1 MKLFHY
7 KTLVALGAAGVA
19 LAGCGSGNALTAPHQ
34 ANVATNSLQF
44 AVGTANLFNAATA
57 LNVVAT
63 YRQPG
68 GGYHPG
74 DSGALTDTPTIVLP
88 GAIAAL
94 TVGTPTAYD
103 ACSTVPT
110 GPSTTELG
118 TPDITSSSQVPGTT
132 AVTSFGQSGGV
143 FGLGIEPFNATG
155 QADCTVPLPNETGTP
170 FQVPPYAIPLYDA
183 SSPTNTATGD
193 PNAVVA
199 WGGPPAFV
207 LPDSG
212 GTSVAYSGN
221 YPTGTAGISEGIDVF
236 AGVAPVASGTYTL
249 NVAVP
254 ANSGTITQSKSFT
267 LPAGLKVIGDSVA
280 PTFVPDAAG
289 DGGGTLAVTLPANA
303 TEAYVEIVDYGPIQP
318 AAGASSCNGSAVTN
332 PNTGA
337 TSVYYTLETTTGGT
351 LTLPPALGPGGAPT
365 ICTAAQN
372 TAVNGGT
379 ATSDDQIAIQLI
391 SFDYDLYGASYPNSN
406 GVPSPPQILANTSD
420 DIGISPAICQVGATP
435 CTPTALPLLRA
446 RKHGAAA
453 TIHRPAALI
462 RR

>member
-68 GGYHPG
+68 GSYHPG

-94 TVGTPTAYD
+94 AVGTPTAYD

-110 GPSTTELG
+110 GPSATELG

-155 QADCTVPLPNETGTP
+155 QADCTVPAPNETGTP
-170 FQVPPYAIPLYDA
+170 FQVAPYAIPLYDA
-183 SSPTNTATGD
+183 SSPTYVAAATAD

-207 LPDSG
+207 IADSG
-212 GTSVAYSGN
+212 GTSVVGSQN
-221 YPTGTAGISEGIDVF
+221 YPAGTAGISEGIDVF

-249 NVAVP
+249 NVAIP

-280 PTFVPDAAG
+280 PAFVPDAAG

-318 AAGASSCNGSAVTN
+318 AAGAGSCNGSALPAN
-332 PNTGA
+332 G
-337 TSVYYTLETTTGGT
+337 SQVYYTLETTTSGT

-365 ICTAAQN
+365 VCTAAQN

-391 SFDYDLYGASYPNSN
+391 AFDYDLYGASYPNSS
-406 GVPSPPQILANTSD
+406 GVASPPQILANTSD
-420 DIGISPAICQVGATP
+420 DIGISPAICQVGGAP
-435 CTPTALPLLRA
+435 CAAGTLPLLRA